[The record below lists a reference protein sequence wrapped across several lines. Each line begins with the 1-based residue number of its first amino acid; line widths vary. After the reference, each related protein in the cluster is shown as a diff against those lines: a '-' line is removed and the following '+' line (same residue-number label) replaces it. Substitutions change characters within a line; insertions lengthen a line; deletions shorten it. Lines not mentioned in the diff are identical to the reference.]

1 VLNVGYTAWAG
12 AGIDVPWAVLPL
24 MVYTFGLAVAMPAI
38 QVGALGLFP
47 DNRGLAA
54 SMLAFIQ
61 MMAFALVS
69 GLVAPMLFGS
79 AFRLACG
86 VTVGLLASYAALRLA
101 GLARRAPA
109 GMHIQK

>member
-1 VLNVGYTAWAG
+1 
-12 AGIDVPWAVLPL
+12 
-24 MVYTFGLAVAMPAI
+24 
-38 QVGALGLFP
+38 
-47 DNRGLAA
+47 
-54 SMLAFIQ
+54 

-101 GLARRAPA
+101 GLAGKAPA